1 MSRALRVGT
10 FLATGPVGE
19 SPALARMPST
29 LTVTPEAR
37 ARCLE
42 LLDGL
47 EGVEF
52 FHDLN
57 LEQTFIQD
65 GRVHHG
71 DLCLNDLDL
80 YVWYAQI
87 DRTPG
92 SYHRE
97 ALWAISLDT
106 RVVVDPASFAVGVD
120 KYRAHLT
127 LGRAGARVPESV
139 LLHPRNLG
147 AAEAVLRAWGRALL
161 KPRYGF
167 YGQGVLLVDDF
178 ATLRD
183 AVGYL
188 TATVPC
194 VPDETLLLERFYEND
209 PADWTAVTVVGG
221 EVMYGYR
228 KRAARWAT
236 MRGGATK
243 VYDPVGA
250 GGEVELCAVSPAHEE
265 LALRAQKALG
275 AEIVGFDMILHEG
288 EPIIVDENTT
298 PGLYPELF
306 ARVGKDFGFELHR
319 IIARAVEDCRAGR

>member
-1 MSRALRVGT
+1 MTRALRVGT
-10 FLATGPVGE
+10 FLATGPIGA
-19 SPALARMPST
+19 SPALARMPGTST
-29 LTVTPEAR
+29 LTVPAR
-37 ARCLE
+37 ERCLE
-42 LLDGL
+42 LLSGL

-52 FHDLN
+52 THDLN
-57 LEQTFIQD
+57 LDRTVIRD

-71 DLCLNDLDL
+71 DVCLNDLDL

-97 ALWAISLDT
+97 ALWALGLDT
-106 RVVVDPASFAVGVD
+106 RVVVDPDSFAVGVD

-127 LGRAGARVPESV
+127 LSRAGARVPETV

-147 AAEAVLRAWGRALL
+147 AAEDVLRAWGRALL
-161 KPRYGF
+161 KPRHGF

-188 TATVPC
+188 TATAPC

-209 PADWTAVTVVGG
+209 PADWTSVTVVGG
-221 EVMYGYR
+221 AVMYGYR

-243 VYDPVGA
+243 VYDPAGA
-250 GGEVELCAVSPAHEE
+250 GGEVDLCPVSPAQEE

-306 ARVGKDFGFELHR
+306 DAVGKELGGELFR
-319 IIARAVEDCRAGR
+319 VIACAVDDCRSG